1 MKKLILILTAL
12 CLLISVTACGP
23 TDPNVGKYVCVAV
36 ESDDKNAAPD
46 DEWIVLESN
55 GKGSINVGLEL
66 DMKWRMDNGE
76 LIIDTEFI
84 ANTYKG
90 TLRNGEITLTIED
103 VEYTFVKE
111 EMQEQ
116 WAETLETG
124 IIVEE
129 TDPIPVDEEAVG
141 HYSCISVTI
150 DGKSSSPEN
159 QWIDLF
165 DDGTAVAYFGLK
177 YPGKWYVL
185 NGQLTI
191 TLNNEETFTGS
202 VLDGEMTLLGDTTY
216 LLKKTGEPGSGSESS
231 SAEQSTVLYVGSK
244 WSGTLKVKNHD
255 GEGVLEDGE
264 YDIVAVIGESDG
276 GTYFEVYY
284 KNNQEDTPIVSFWV
298 NMRNNFIEPI
308 IDEDAENA
316 WIFEETL
323 EEDEAFDLTMFLD
336 SENQLDFYYEY
347 DTRAEEADLYFSF
360 YPDHVNP

>member
-1 MKKLILILTAL
+1 MKKLILICTAL
-12 CLLISVTACGP
+12 CLLLSITACGQ
-23 TDPNVGKYVCVAV
+23 TDPNVGKYVCVAI
-36 ESDDKNAAPD
+36 ESEDKDAVPE
-46 DEWIVLESN
+46 DEWILLETN

-66 DMKWRMDNGE
+66 DMKWRMENGE
-76 LIIDTEFI
+76 LMIDTEFI
-84 ANTYKG
+84 LNTYTG
-90 TLRNGEITLTIED
+90 TLRNGQITLTVED
-103 VEYTFVKE
+103 AKYTFVKE
-111 EMQEQ
+111 ELKEQ

-124 IIVEE
+124 IVAEE
-129 TDPIPVDEEAVG
+129 TEPIPVDEDAVG
-141 HYSCISVTI
+141 HYSCISITV
-150 DGKSSSPEN
+150 DGESTSPEN

-165 DDGTAVAYFGLK
+165 NDGSAIVYFGLK

-191 TLNNEETFTGS
+191 ILNNEETYTGS
-202 VLDGEMTLLGDTTY
+202 VIDGEMTLLGDTTY
-216 LLKKTGEPGSGSESS
+216 LLKKTGEPGSGSENTTS
-231 SAEQSTVLYVGSK
+231 EQSGVLRIGSR

-264 YDIVAVIGESDG
+264 FDIVALIGESDG

-284 KNNQEDTPIVSFWV
+284 KDDQEGTPIVSFWV

-308 IDEDAENA
+308 IDEETENA

-336 SENQLDFYYEY
+336 SENELEFYYEY

-360 YPDHVNP
+360 YPDDANP